1 MIFLWSLW
9 QWYIRD
15 TVSIIVHTLLPFDLF
30 QYTPREGGRMK
41 ESAEEY
47 RNWTIE
53 LLNKI
58 DDIDIIKKVYKFL
71 VYLYLK

>member
-1 MIFLWSLW
+1 
-9 QWYIRD
+9 
-15 TVSIIVHTLLPFDLF
+15 
-30 QYTPREGGRMK
+30 MK
-41 ESAEEY
+41 ESAEDY

-71 VYLYLK
+71 VYLYLKWKSKSQDINPGFYNINIYVYIIQISFWKVREMQEPD

>member
-1 MIFLWSLW
+1 
-9 QWYIRD
+9 
-15 TVSIIVHTLLPFDLF
+15 
-30 QYTPREGGRMK
+30 MK
-41 ESAEEY
+41 ESTEEY

>member
-1 MIFLWSLW
+1 
-9 QWYIRD
+9 
-15 TVSIIVHTLLPFDLF
+15 
-30 QYTPREGGRMK
+30 MK
-41 ESAEEY
+41 ESTEEY

-58 DDIDIIKKVYKFL
+58 DDIVIIKKVYKFL